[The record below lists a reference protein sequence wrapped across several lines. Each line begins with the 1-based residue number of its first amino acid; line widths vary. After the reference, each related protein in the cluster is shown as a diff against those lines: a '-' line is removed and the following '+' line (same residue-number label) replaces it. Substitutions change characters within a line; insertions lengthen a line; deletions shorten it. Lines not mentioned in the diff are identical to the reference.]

1 VQTQLWSRPEYLFT
15 VSPHVFHP
23 KPKVDSAVVRFHF
36 DVAAPEADPKALK
49 SLIRMAFGQ
58 RRKTLSNTLKPLLSE
73 RITDAGQR
81 AAFAE
86 EHRLHR
92 RAEELVPTEF
102 VDLCRAIYEAG

>member
-1 VQTQLWSRPEYLFT
+1 
-15 VSPHVFHP
+15 
-23 KPKVDSAVVRFHF
+23 VRFHF

-73 RITDAGQR
+73 RIADAGQR